1 MNGTAL
7 ARQRQQQTNPFNHL
21 ISVQNRLNELFRG
34 VPGFALEDDGLTT
47 TAWSPRVDIYETAD
61 SVQISCDMPGVPKEQ
76 VKVTTEANRLTIAG
90 ERRLEHDDSREGYH
104 RVERTYGAFERSF
117 ALPQNVDVA
126 GISAQ
131 YRDGVLTLTLPK
143 RPEAKPRQIEIG

>member
-7 ARQRQQQTNPFNHL
+7 TRQYGTPYNAMT
-21 ISVQNRLNELFRG
+21 SVQNRLNELFRG
-34 VPGFALEDDGLTT
+34 LAGFPFEDEGLTT
-47 TAWSPRVDIYETAD
+47 TAWMPRVDIFETPDA
-61 SVQISCDMPGVPKEQ
+61 VQISCDMPGVPKEQ
-76 VKVTTEANRLTIAG
+76 VKVTTEGNVLTISG
-90 ERRLEHDDSREGYH
+90 ERRLEHEDQREGYH

-117 ALPQNVDVA
+117 TLPRNVDPSGV
-126 GISAQ
+126 SAQ